1 MAVVLVVNDDRD
13 MLEVYQAML
22 GEMGHQAVPRLDLDP
37 DPNPGKVIETGAEAL
52 VIDLQAEADPMAGL
66 SVIEELRHH
75 PATRDMPIILSTGA
89 AAEVQRLSAR
99 LSQLQ
104 VPVLIKPFDV
114 DEFRVVVQ
122 RLLPSGDEERPT
134 PPLS

>member
-1 MAVVLVVNDDRD
+1 MAVVLVVNDDRG

-37 DPNPGKVIETGAEAL
+37 DPGKVIETGAEAL

-114 DEFRVVVQ
+114 EEFRDVVQ
-122 RLLPSGDEERPT
+122 RLLPSRGEQRPT